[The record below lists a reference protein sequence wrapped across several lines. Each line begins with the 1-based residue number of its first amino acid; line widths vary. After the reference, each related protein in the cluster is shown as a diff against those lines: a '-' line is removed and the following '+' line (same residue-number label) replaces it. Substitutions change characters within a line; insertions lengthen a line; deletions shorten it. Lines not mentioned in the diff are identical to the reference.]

1 MIKKFLI
8 SSCLLLSLVVFSQE
22 GTSSPYS
29 FYGIGESRFNGNV
42 ESRSMGGISMI
53 PDSTRIN
60 FQNPAGYGNLK
71 WTNFTLAASSSNTK
85 QKSGTSSATAKRTT
99 LDYLALAVPLG
110 K

>member
-8 SSCLLLSLVVFSQE
+8 SSCLFLSLVSFSQE

-29 FYGIGESRFNGNV
+29 FYGIGETRFNGNV
-42 ESRSMGGISMI
+42 ESRTMGGISMI

-71 WTNFTLAASSSNTK
+71 WTNFTIAASS
-85 QKSGTSSATAKRTT
+85 
-99 LDYLALAVPLG
+99 D
-110 K
+110 